1 MKNYENLM
9 KKKRITNNVNHTQKL
24 DSLFDEMRAKK
35 LMRVH
40 LEKYIYQNKNKKYIW

>member
-35 LMRVH
+35 L
-40 LEKYIYQNKNKKYIW
+40 KKYRKYDYNKLTQK